1 MKHLPRLGLLA
12 PAFALLPMAAEAH
25 NFAKGTI
32 FPQVIEGIGASLNSP
47 SGLLTL
53 IPLGIMASV
62 WQTEGILRLMPP
74 LAAGLVAGIF
84 LALFGSPAYVV
95 PSLCVGI
102 ICALLAVIARPWPF
116 APLAALAAAAGVLVN
131 MVTLEG
137 HGFGELQFG
146 IYVGIVLGAAVI
158 PLIAAAVTR
167 GALQK
172 VPAFWM
178 QIAVRVIASWSA
190 AIALMYMTF
199 QFKAIMGG

>member
-1 MKHLPRLGLLA
+1 MKQLRRLGLLA
-12 PAFALLPMAAEAH
+12 PAFALLPVAAEAH

-32 FPQVIEGIGASLNSP
+32 FPQIIEGIGASLNSP

-95 PSLCVGI
+95 PSLSVGI

-116 APLAALAAAAGVLVN
+116 APLAGLAAVAGVLVN

-146 IYVGIVLGAAVI
+146 IYIGIVLGAAAI
-158 PLIAAAVTR
+158 PLISAAVAR

-178 QIAVRVIASWSA
+178 RLAWRIIASWSA

-199 QFKAIMGG
+199 QLKAIVGG